1 MAEAFRNPG
10 VFLAINSRGKS
21 ILELIMLFGIFAFVL
36 AACILTT
43 RFVAGHQ
50 MQRGRNSNFK
60 PIETYQVAQ
69 NRYLHLV
76 QIGTR
81 YFVVSVTKDNIS
93 FIAELEE
100 EEIVQ
105 KPEKPEGGHRSFKE
119 ILSEFKVKV
128 DKNDDA
134 QK

>member
-1 MAEAFRNPG
+1 MAGVLLSQN
-10 VFLAINSRGKS
+10 VFLVTKSTGKN
-21 ILELIMLFGIFAFVL
+21 IIDLIVLLGIFVLVL
-36 AACILTT
+36 AACVVTT
-43 RFVAGHQ
+43 RIVAGHQ

-60 PIETYQVAQ
+60 PLETYQITQ

-81 YFVVSVTKDNIS
+81 YFVVSVTKENIS
-93 FIAELEE
+93 FIAELNE
-100 EEIVQ
+100 EEIVA
-105 KPEKPEGGHRSFKE
+105 KPEKSGMQRSFKE

-128 DKNDDA
+128 DKHDDA